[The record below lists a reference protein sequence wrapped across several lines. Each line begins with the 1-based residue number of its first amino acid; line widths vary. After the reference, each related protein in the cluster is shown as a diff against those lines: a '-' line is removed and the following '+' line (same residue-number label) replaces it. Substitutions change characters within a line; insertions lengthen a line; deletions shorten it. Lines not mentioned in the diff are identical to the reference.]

1 MQPCSFNV
9 QCYPVPLCSAVMHA
23 VGCPYTALCQI
34 QDNLQKSYQGY
45 CCTAVCY
52 VFKVEQFMEF
62 RPAFLQVSDSKKKR
76 AAAKKAKAPGGPAAT
91 AKDASSPNENEAP
104 ANGVHELAKQIEEV
118 DISNERSCTSILT
131 SHPQSRDIHLESFTL
146 LFHGH
151 ELLVDTD
158 LELNFGR

>member
-1 MQPCSFNV
+1 MPSNV
-9 QCYPVPLCSAVMHA
+9 GHSR
-23 VGCPYTALCQI
+23 T
-34 QDNLQKSYQGY
+34 Y
-45 CCTAVCY
+45 C
-52 VFKVEQFMEF
+52 
-62 RPAFLQVSDSKKKR
+62 LQVSDSKKKR
-76 AAAKKAKAPGGPAAT
+76 AAAKKAKTPGAS

-104 ANGVHELAKQIEEV
+104 TNGVHELSQQAEEL
-118 DISNERSCTSILT
+118 DIANDRSCTSIIT